1 MRLHPRAN
9 PIQRSQRC
17 ASSFRALLPE
27 MEIHTGMI
35 EERERE
41 REGGVEFYRITTRS
55 SIIIV
60 KQKIV

>member
-9 PIQRSQRC
+9 PIQRC

-41 REGGVEFYRITTRS
+41 RGVEFYRITTRS